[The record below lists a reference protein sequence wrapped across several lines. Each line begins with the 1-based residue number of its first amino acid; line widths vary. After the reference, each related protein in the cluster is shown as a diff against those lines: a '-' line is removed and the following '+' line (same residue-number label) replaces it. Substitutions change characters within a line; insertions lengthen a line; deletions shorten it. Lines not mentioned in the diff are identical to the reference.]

1 MKDFADDCSMIYPL
15 IFAGWPDGYDIE
27 DCQKRV
33 TDAFHSL
40 PQRDQYVLSERR
52 LTNEPQTLKS
62 IAEELGISAA
72 RVSQIE
78 RRAIYKIK
86 RHVRGNP
93 TVIITGARKDLSDVI
108 ESIAPTETP
117 FFTNRANAD
126 DPSQLYEWQTSAQ
139 RWPKNFMEP
148 RK

>member
-1 MKDFADDCSMIYPL
+1 MKDLADDCSMIYPI

-52 LTNEPQTLKS
+52 LTNEPQTLRS
-62 IAEELGISAA
+62 IAKELGISAA

-86 RHVRGNP
+86 RHVRANP
-93 TVIITGARKDLSDVI
+93 TAIMTGARKHLSDVI

-117 FFTNRANAD
+117 FFTRSANAED
-126 DPSQLYEWQTSAQ
+126 SDKLYEWQTSA
-139 RWPKNFMEP
+139 R
-148 RK
+148 R